1 MTERPIEPNDETSAW
16 WWLKPVMGLTMVG
29 VLIGL
34 ALASDP
40 GAILGQCRDWLGGAG
55 GWGWLIFV
63 GLYVAVS
70 VAALPGTI
78 ISALAGYV
86 YHPLV
91 GVALASLGSTAGA
104 AAAFVV
110 GRYFARG
117 AVKRLIAGRPRFE
130 KMDRLSRDHGGTL
143 VAVTRLTLLPFNAFN
158 YIFGLTRVGF
168 WKYVFWSW
176 VGMFPST
183 TFVVITARAAAEGAQ
198 GRFPWHYL
206 GLAAGLLVVL
216 VFTVRLARRK
226 LKAIEYEAEVSVD
239 EVTDR

>member
-1 MTERPIEPNDETSAW
+1 VI
-16 WWLKPVMGLTMVG
+16 GLTLVG
-29 VLIGL
+29 ALIGV
-34 ALASDP
+34 ALAWNM
-40 GAILGQCRDWLGGAG
+40 GRLLGLARDWLGVEGM
-55 GWGWLIFV
+55 WGWLIFI

-78 ISALAGYV
+78 LSALAGGIYD
-86 YHPLV
+86 PLL
-91 GVALASLGSTAGA
+91 GVALASVGSTTGA
-104 AAAFVV
+104 AAAFLV

-130 KMDRLSRDHGGTL
+130 RLDRMSRDHGGTL

-183 TFVVITARAAAEGAQ
+183 TFVVITTHAATEGAQ

-216 VFTVRLARRK
+216 VWTVRLARRT
-226 LKAIEYEAEVSVD
+226 LKAIEAAVPADGAGE
-239 EVTDR
+239 R

>member
-1 MTERPIEPNDETSAW
+1 MERPIEPNEPNDGTSPW
-16 WWLKPVMGLTMVG
+16 WWLKPVIGLSLVG
-29 VLIGL
+29 ALIGV
-34 ALASDP
+34 ALAWNM
-40 GAILGQCRDWLGGAG
+40 GRLLGLARGWLGVEGM
-55 GWGWLIFV
+55 WGWLIFI

-78 ISALAGYV
+78 LSALAGGIYD
-86 YHPLV
+86 PLV
-91 GVALASLGSTAGA
+91 GVALASIGSTTGA
-104 AAAFVV
+104 AAAFLV

-130 KMDRLSRDHGGTL
+130 RLDQMSRDHGGTL

-183 TFVVITARAAAEGAQ
+183 TFVVITTHAATEGAQ

-216 VFTVRLARRK
+216 IWTVRLARRK
-226 LKAIEYEAEVSVD
+226 LKAIEAEVRAD
-239 EVTDR
+239 EVRE